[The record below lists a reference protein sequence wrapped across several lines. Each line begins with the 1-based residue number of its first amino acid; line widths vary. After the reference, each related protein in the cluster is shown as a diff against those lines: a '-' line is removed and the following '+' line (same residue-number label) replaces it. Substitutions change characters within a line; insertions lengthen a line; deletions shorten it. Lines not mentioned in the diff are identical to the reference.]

1 MRLETEP
8 SAVSS
13 LPFLEG
19 LYVCFIRLVVF
30 FDPISKCVN
39 VFVWCDS
46 IGGGLVVSYL
56 TFRTWC
62 DQLTAPHD
70 WESQWPKAEKGQ
82 SARETKSAKLCEQ
95 APARCAG
102 VRDTFHQWG
111 KKHTFVCKRTR
122 QVVTQH
128 VQPCTLSH
136 RVQFTSPERRV
147 MQRVLLTHFWVR
159 L

>member
-1 MRLETEP
+1 MRLETEL

-30 FDPISKCVN
+30 FDPLSKCVN

-46 IGGGLVVSYL
+46 IGGGLVISYQTWATISQLHTTGRANGQKQKKGKVHEKWSRRNFVSKPQQDAL
-56 TFRTWC
+56 AC
-62 DQLTAPHD
+62 
-70 WESQWPKAEKGQ
+70 
-82 SARETKSAKLCEQ
+82 ETH
-95 APARCAG
+95 
-102 VRDTFHQWG
+102 FHRWG